1 MRVVLR
7 RQLLTVGTEVN
18 TLAFDSPMIETGGIQ
33 RHWSHKSHDFRRPFS
48 KKSTKPTEGA
58 PGRSRSHPHISD
70 EFHYS
75 YSGRCHLCSITES
88 IPGRKVEN
96 IPGKTSS
103 VCFPKSVPVLKRNVL
118 HTTGPQEIPIF

>member
-58 PGRSRSHPHISD
+58 PGRRLVTRERWSAGARA
-70 EFHYS
+70 
-75 YSGRCHLCSITES
+75 
-88 IPGRKVEN
+88 
-96 IPGKTSS
+96 
-103 VCFPKSVPVLKRNVL
+103 
-118 HTTGPQEIPIF
+118 EIDH